1 MALAHAHARV
11 AALLRSPPA
20 GPYASNVVMLRE
32 TNNVGGSN
40 INMPLPLDL
49 QKRMFD
55 VTCKDFTGNARQLA
69 IGTDPAC
76 QAGATALFFAPGSI
90 QIMGARS
97 KYVIAIMLHRICAL
111 LRECGHAPFILYMSV
126 DNLVAR
132 GHVGFQIDLA
142 RAHNAL
148 PGFATSYAPLV
159 FPGLVCT
166 YQDTVRVVTF
176 VMFKS
181 GSVMALGIQDLRP
194 VNAIYLQLIG
204 MARQFAQNTPT
215 RVRGARRQAEQTRAN
230 SDREIAKAISR
241 AVESQLL
248 CNPNMMSSD
257 QLRQQLEQIASSAQ
271 PPRPGAKRPA
281 PTGY

>member
-49 QKRMFD
+49 QKRIFG

-90 QIMGARS
+90 QIMGARN
-97 KYVIAIMLHRICAL
+97 KNVVAIIMHRICAL
-111 LRECGHAPFILYMSV
+111 LREWGHAPFILYMSI

-132 GHVGFQIDLA
+132 GHVGFKIDLT

-148 PGFATSYAPLV
+148 PGFATSYAPQS

-176 VMFKS
+176 VMFKT
-181 GSVMALGIQDLRP
+181 GSVTALGIQDPRP
-194 VNAIYLQLIG
+194 VNAIYMQLLG
-204 MARQFAQNTPT
+204 MARQFEDVPT
-215 RVRGARRQAEQTRAN
+215 RTRGARRQGPHAN
-230 SDREIAKAISR
+230 SDREIAKVISR
-241 AVESQLL
+241 AIESQLL
-248 CNPNMMSSD
+248 CNPDMLSSD
-257 QLRQQLEQIASSAQ
+257 QLREQLEQIASSAQ
-271 PPRPGAKRPA
+271 PARVGAKRPV